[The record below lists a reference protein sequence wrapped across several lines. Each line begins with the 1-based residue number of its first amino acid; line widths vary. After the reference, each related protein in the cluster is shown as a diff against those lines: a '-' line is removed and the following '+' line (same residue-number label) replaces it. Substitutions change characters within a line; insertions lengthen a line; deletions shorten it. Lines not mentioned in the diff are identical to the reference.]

1 MKIGYARVSTDEQN
15 LRMQLDALEAF
26 GVEKIFEDRGVSG
39 SAVIKPALREC
50 LEFARE
56 GDELVVWRLD
66 RLSRSLKELIELADA
81 LGQRNLA
88 FRSLHEQIETVSP
101 AGRLF
106 FHIVG
111 ALAEFER
118 EIIRA
123 RTREGMDAAR
133 RAGKRLGRPPA
144 ISDEQWREAKALM
157 SGPNP
162 KKPAEVARL
171 LGVTRQAVSKR
182 LKADREAGRDD
193 VAPRASRTPI
203 DRV

>member
-15 LRMQLDALEAF
+15 LRMQIDALEAA
-26 GVEKIFEDRGVSG
+26 GAEKIFEDRGISG

-50 LEFARE
+50 LEFARD

-123 RTREGMDAAR
+123 RTRDGMNAAR
-133 RAGKRLGRPPA
+133 RAGKRLGRPPT
-144 ISDEQWREAKALM
+144 ISNEQWTEAKALM
-157 SGPNP
+157 SGSDP

-171 LGVTRQAVSKR
+171 LGVSRQAVSKR
-182 LKADREAGRDD
+182 LKADREAQGGD
-193 VAPRASRTPI
+193 VASTGRG
-203 DRV
+203 

>member
-123 RTREGMDAAR
+123 RTREGMAAAR

-157 SGPNP
+157 SGPKP
-162 KKPAEVARL
+162 KKAAEVGRL
-171 LGVTRQAVSKR
+171 LGVTRQAISKR
-182 LKADREAGRDD
+182 LKADREAGGNI
-193 VAPRASRTPI
+193 VGTSPSS
-203 DRV
+203 

>member
-1 MKIGYARVSTDEQN
+1 
-15 LRMQLDALEAF
+15 
-26 GVEKIFEDRGVSG
+26 
-39 SAVIKPALREC
+39 
-50 LEFARE
+50 LEFARN

-123 RTREGMDAAR
+123 RTRDGMNAAR
-133 RAGKRLGRPPA
+133 RAGKRLGRPPT
-144 ISDEQWREAKALM
+144 ISDEQWTEAKALM
-157 SGPNP
+157 SGSDP

-171 LGVTRQAVSKR
+171 LGVSRQAVSKR
-182 LKADREAGRDD
+182 LKADREAQGGD
-193 VAPRASRTPI
+193 VASTGRG
-203 DRV
+203 

>member
-15 LRMQLDALEAF
+15 LRMQIDALEAA
-26 GVEKIFEDRGVSG
+26 GAEKIFEDRGISG

-50 LEFARE
+50 LEFARD

-66 RLSRSLKELIELADA
+66 RLSRSLKELIELADT

-123 RTREGMDAAR
+123 RTRDGMNAAR
-133 RAGKRLGRPPA
+133 RAGKRLGRPPT
-144 ISDEQWREAKALM
+144 ISDEQWTEAKALM
-157 SGPNP
+157 SGSDP

-171 LGVTRQAVSKR
+171 LGVSRQAVSKR
-182 LKADREAGRDD
+182 LKADREAQGGD
-193 VAPRASRTPI
+193 VASTGRG
-203 DRV
+203 

>member
-15 LRMQLDALEAF
+15 LRMQIDALEAA
-26 GVEKIFEDRGVSG
+26 GAEKIFEDRGISG

-50 LEFARE
+50 LEFARD

-123 RTREGMDAAR
+123 RTRDGMNAAR
-133 RAGKRLGRPPA
+133 RAGKRLGRPPT
-144 ISDEQWREAKALM
+144 ISDEQWTEAKALM
-157 SGPNP
+157 SGSDP

-171 LGVTRQAVSKR
+171 LGVSRQAVSKR
-182 LKADREAGRDD
+182 LKADREAQGGD
-193 VAPRASRTPI
+193 VASTGRG
-203 DRV
+203 

>member
-1 MKIGYARVSTDEQN
+1 M
-15 LRMQLDALEAF
+15 
-26 GVEKIFEDRGVSG
+26 SG
-39 SAVIKPALREC
+39 NTVIKPALLEC

-81 LGQRNLA
+81 LGQRKLG
-88 FRSLHEQIETVSP
+88 FHSLHEQIETVSP

-111 ALAEFER
+111 TLAEFER
-118 EIIRA
+118 KMIRA
-123 RTREGMDAAR
+123 RTREGVNAAR

-144 ISDEQWREAKALM
+144 ISDNRWREANALM

-162 KKPAEVARL
+162 KKPAEIARL
-171 LGVTRQAVSKR
+171 LGVSRQAISKR
-182 LKADREAGRDD
+182 MKRDREASVDD
-193 VAPRASRTPI
+193 VGIIRGGI
-203 DRV
+203 